1 MPRKSLSIS
10 DEILKRLENEIT
22 NKILGK
28 INSIVSIKC
37 KEILAQH
44 HQQNNN
50 DELLIRH
57 EINTLKNDWLFLQS
71 EIEQLKEK
79 ADYTLGGLSY
89 IANEYDDF
97 LTDIKKLKNQNQSII
112 EEFSQI
118 NQNVEQIHKQ
128 QIENEEQLDRLEQY
142 GRREN
147 LELHGIPVKENE
159 NTNEIV
165 KEVAKSLDINLE
177 DQVISTSHRLFDHK
191 PRNEREPGQA
201 NDKRNQ
207 HPPIIVRFSNRDKR
221 NELYSKRWKIKDKLT
236 TKSSC
241 VPPTLAIRENLTER
255 RKYLLNEAMKVKLDL
270 KFRFLST
277 FQGQIFLRK
286 NEATKAIKILCLND
300 LARLVGSSKSRV
312 R

>member
-28 INSIVSIKC
+28 IDSIVSIKC

-44 HQQNNN
+44 HQENNN

-57 EINTLKNDWLFLQS
+57 EINALKNDWLFLQF

-79 ADYTLGGLSY
+79 ADYTLGGLSC
-89 IANEYDDF
+89 IANEYDDL

-128 QIENEEQLDRLEQY
+128 QIENEEQLARLEQY

-159 NTNEIV
+159 NTNEVV
-165 KEVAKSLDINLE
+165 KEIAKSLDVNLE
-177 DQVISTSHRLFDHK
+177 DHVISTSHRLFDHK

-201 NDKRNQ
+201 NDKRNRY
-207 HPPIIVRFSNRDKR
+207 PPIIVRFLNRDKR
-221 NELYSKRWKIKDKLT
+221 NELYSKR
-236 TKSSC
+236 
-241 VPPTLAIRENLTER
+241 
-255 RKYLLNEAMKVKLDL
+255 
-270 KFRFLST
+270 
-277 FQGQIFLRK
+277 
-286 NEATKAIKILCLND
+286 
-300 LARLVGSSKSRV
+300 
-312 R
+312 

>member
-28 INSIVSIKC
+28 IDSIVSIKC

-44 HQQNNN
+44 HQENNN

-112 EEFSQI
+112 EEFGQI

-207 HPPIIVRFSNRDKR
+207 YPPIIVRFSNRDKR

-236 TKSSC
+236 AKSSC
-241 VPPTLAIRENLTER
+241 VPPNLTIRENLTGR
-255 RKYLLNEAMKVKLDL
+255 
-270 KFRFLST
+270 
-277 FQGQIFLRK
+277 
-286 NEATKAIKILCLND
+286 
-300 LARLVGSSKSRV
+300 
-312 R
+312 